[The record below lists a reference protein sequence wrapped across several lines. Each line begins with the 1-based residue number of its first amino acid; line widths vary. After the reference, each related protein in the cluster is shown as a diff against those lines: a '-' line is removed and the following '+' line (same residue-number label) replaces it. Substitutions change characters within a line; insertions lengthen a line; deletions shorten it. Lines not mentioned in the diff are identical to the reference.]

1 MSSIALLLVLSACAG
16 RTPNPIASKRSFD
29 SNLSCLQIKDEYA
42 NNRTTIDRLYQEDQE
57 RQERNAAMAALTLV
71 AGVAVLAAMDT
82 GEAQD
87 VETEALLKRNL
98 NLSAMADRKGC
109 EPLTPSMDDVAA
121 RVAAEKAS
129 KAAAEAAREE
139 ARKQAE
145 EQR

>member
-1 MSSIALLLVLSACAG
+1 MVMLLVLSACAG
-16 RTPNPIASKRSFD
+16 RTPNPVASKRGYD
-29 SNLSCLQIKDEYA
+29 ANLSCQQLEDEYA
-42 NNRTTIDRLYQEDQE
+42 TNRTTIDRLYREDQE

-87 VETEALLKRNL
+87 VEIEALLRRNL
-98 NLSAMADRKGC
+98 NLSALANQKGC

-121 RVAAEKAS
+121 RVEAEKAS
-129 KAAAEAAREE
+129 KAAAAAAREE